1 MSSMEFYNNMYDVRL
16 KPTKLRRLIKDH
28 LPNDND
34 PFPSPQELF
43 NLVSSIKNLG
53 LLSESFREPKVDQK
67 LIDKWKSAVDAWV
80 DRLIL
85 LVLSN
90 MINKFLGGAYLF
102 SVFQPDKCWAGISL
116 IGVTCQECSAD
127 RFLASYSAWFSKLLL
142 QFQFFRHFT
151 HGLFL
156 MVKQTS
162 SDSQFVKVASCAS
175 MSDLF
180 IRLSGFSNVKKDAT
194 SNAGKLIQPLL
205 KLLSEDGSEALWE
218 AAVDLLRT
226 VMKFFPSSLHRYYE
240 SVEAVIYSKIM
251 SVKCNP
257 SISKKFADC
266 LALLPKTKGDEGSW
280 SLMMQKTLITIN
292 NHLTVAFQGLEK
304 EGKDREALK
313 LLVPPG
319 KDASSPLGG
328 EDASH
333 KAENRSE
340 QVIMSKASV
349 LMSCCCKMLTSP
361 YPVQVESILH
371 YSLGNISNCFSS
383 YYWFLHIFKYLI
395 LLVSPFFYIKR
406 YYLMPKQVTVPIQP
420 LLELVSRVLL
430 VDGSL
435 SPNTIPFITVM
446 QQEFIC
452 SDLLILHLHGLDLLI
467 AVIKGIR
474 SQLLPHAAG
483 VVRLL
488 KEYFKKCESSPL
500 RIKVYSVMQ
509 ILLISMGVG
518 MALYLAQE
526 VINNA
531 IVDLDSVSHGS
542 CLASTNTYSKA
553 ATYKYNSLNNRKRK
567 QGTSTGSLAEHQSL
581 VVEPKNKL
589 ITPISVQIA
598 ALRALEAL
606 LTIGGALRSE
616 SWQSDVDL
624 LLITVATK
632 ACDGKWVNEEK
643 GDSAPSSELTPTWA
657 DFQLTALRA
666 LLASLLSSA
675 LHRPPYLAEGLHL
688 FRRGKQEMGTKLAE
702 FCAHALLALEVL
714 IHPRSLSLEDFPT
727 STHGALDK
735 GYDRRLPD
743 SLFSASQKHSST
755 QNPSDP
761 FSRSLQEREGQDAYD
776 DLYSS
781 WVGNGEEDETTIRS
795 TETIMDITDE
805 PSQKNVQQPTED
817 PPAEKPL
824 LETPVIEARVMEEII
839 TNVDLGGG
847 NRDEVMVDFEKL
859 PTPINGADVGTT
871 DAVSNHR
878 DDVVTV
884 NEMVSGGEAMV
895 DVANPPVQ
903 NETNKLYS
911 DRWCNDSD
919 LESLP
924 DVVVNDPDTE
934 SD

>member
-16 KPTKLRRLIKDH
+16 KPAKLRRLIKDH
-28 LPNDND
+28 LPDDSN

-85 LVLSN
+85 LVSSN
-90 MINKFLGGAYLF
+90 MT
-102 SVFQPDKCWAGISL
+102 P
-116 IGVTCQECSAD
+116 
-127 RFLASYSAWFSKLLL
+127 
-142 QFQFFRHFT
+142 
-151 HGLFL
+151 
-156 MVKQTS
+156 

-175 MSDLF
+175 MSDLL
-180 IRLSGFSNVKKDAT
+180 IRLSEFSNVKKDAT

-218 AAVDLLRT
+218 GTVVLLRT
-226 VMKFFPSSLHRYYE
+226 IMKFFPSSLHRCYDN
-240 SVEAVIYSKIM
+240 VEAVIYSKIM
-251 SVKCNP
+251 LVKCKP
-257 SISKKFADC
+257 SILKKFADC

-292 NHLTVAFQGLEK
+292 NHLTVTFQGLEK

-319 KDASSPLGG
+319 KDAPSPLGG

-361 YPVQVESILH
+361 YPVQV
-371 YSLGNISNCFSS
+371 
-383 YYWFLHIFKYLI
+383 
-395 LLVSPFFYIKR
+395 
-406 YYLMPKQVTVPIQP
+406 TVPIQP

-452 SDLLILHLHGLDLLI
+452 SDLSILHLHGLDLLI

-488 KEYFKKCESSPL
+488 KEYFKKCESSAL

-518 MALYLAQE
+518 MALYLAQD

-542 CLASTNTYSKA
+542 GLASSNTYSKA
-553 ATYKYNSLNNRKRK
+553 ATYKYNPPSNRKRK
-567 QGTSTGSLAEHQSL
+567 QSTSTGSLAEHQSL
-581 VVEPKNKL
+581 EVEPKNKS

-598 ALRALEAL
+598 ALQALEAL

-616 SWQSDVDL
+616 SWRSDVDL
-624 LLITVATK
+624 LLVTVATK

-643 GDSAPSSELTPTWA
+643 GGSAPSSEITPTWA
-657 DFQLTALRA
+657 DFQLAALRA
-666 LLASLLSSA
+666 LLASLLSPA

-714 IHPRSLSLEDFPT
+714 IHPRALPLEDFPT
-727 STHGALDK
+727 SSHDALDK
-735 GYDRRLPD
+735 GYDRGLPD
-743 SLFSASQKHSST
+743 SLFTASQKHSSAK
-755 QNPSDP
+755 NPSNP

-776 DLYSS
+776 DLYNS
-781 WVGNGEEDETTIRS
+781 WVGNGEEDETTVRS
-795 TETIMDITDE
+795 AETIMDITDE
-805 PSQKNVQQPTED
+805 PFQKIVQRPTED
-817 PPAEKPL
+817 PPAKKSL
-824 LETPVIEARVMEEII
+824 LETPVIEARVAEEVI
-839 TNVDLGGG
+839 TNVDLGDG
-847 NRDEVMVDFEKL
+847 NNEVMIDFERL
-859 PTPINGADVGTT
+859 QTPINGGDAGTSYNGVV
-871 DAVSNHR
+871 AHSGGVSNHR
-878 DDVVTV
+878 DDVVIV
-884 NEMVSGGEAMV
+884 NEMVSGEEAMV
-895 DVANPPVQ
+895 DVANPLVHG
-903 NETNKLYS
+903 ETNKFYS
-911 DRWCNDSD
+911 DRWGNDSD

-924 DVVVNDPDTE
+924 DVVANDPDTE